1 MIINAKKT
9 YSFLFVIVLLSQLYT
24 PSFRYN
30 IILQIMVLAFISFYG
45 KPIISNSF
53 LNKIIPILLI
63 VIFGF
68 MPTLFNDYGKMNI
81 IKDFTHIIKPVVGI
95 VLGYLIF
102 KQINDYRTF
111 VKIIIVTGFFCA
123 LYHLIRILIFANVS
137 ESVNDLRLSGLDNF
151 LELFALFFI
160 FFTPKLFKEKIFKD
174 DLYQNGIK
182 VVLVVSCFL
191 YFSRTM
197 IVVFGVIILSIY
209 GYTKLTIKSM
219 RIIGIGI
226 ILLGMFYAY
235 LFSIKIDRS
244 GTGMETFFYKIK
256 NAPIEL
262 FKTKIDRE
270 NHQDL
275 WDHWRGYEAKRAFEL
290 MQKKPY
296 SYAVGTGY
304 GSLVNLKFKAPLG
317 DSKNGMRYISE
328 LHNGYAYI
336 IYKTGMLGLVL
347 LLIFLYKLY
356 QFIYKKANNRQHEF
370 LLKIISSIGLLYVF
384 TTLTITGIYN
394 QSDVIIILLGSLLF
408 FERKLSVENEE
419 KGT

>member
-30 IILQIMVLAFISFYG
+30 IILQIMVLAFISFFG

-63 VIFGF
+63 VILGF
-68 MPTLFNDYGKMNI
+68 IPTLFNDYGKMNI

-95 VLGYLIF
+95 VLGYLVF

-123 LYHLIRILIFANVS
+123 LYHLIKILIFANAS

-160 FFTPKLFKEKIFKD
+160 FFTPQLFKNN
-174 DLYQNGIK
+174 LYQKGIK
-182 VVLVVSCFL
+182 LVLVVSCFL

-197 IVVFGVIILSIY
+197 IVVFGIIMLTIY
-209 GYTKLTIKSM
+209 GYTKLTIRSLK
-219 RIIGIGI
+219 IIGIGVM
-226 ILLGMFYAY
+226 LLGMFYVY

-244 GTGMETFFYKIK
+244 GTGLETFFYKIK
-256 NAPIEL
+256 NAPVEL

-275 WDHWRGYEAKRAFEL
+275 WDHWRGYEAKRAFSL

-296 SYAVGTGY
+296 SFAIGTGF
-304 GSLVNLKFKAPLG
+304 GSVVNLKFKAPLG

-336 IYKTGMLGLVL
+336 IYKTGILGLIL
-347 LLIFLYKLY
+347 LLYFLYKLY
-356 QFIYKKANNRQHEF
+356 RFLYKKANNKQHEF
-370 LLKIISSIGLLYVF
+370 LLKIISSIGLFYVF

-394 QSDVIIILLGSLLF
+394 SSDIIIILLGGLLF
-408 FERKLSVENEE
+408 FERKLSVENQE

>member
-53 LNKIIPILLI
+53 FNKIIPILLI

-102 KQINDYRTF
+102 KQINDYRAF

-123 LYHLIRILIFANVS
+123 IYHLIRILIFVNVS

-151 LELFALFFI
+151 LELFALFFV
-160 FFTPKLFKEKIFKD
+160 FFTPKLFKEKLFKNN
-174 DLYQNGIK
+174 LYQNGIK
-182 VVLVVSCFL
+182 FVLVASCFL

-197 IVVFGVIILSIY
+197 IVVFGIIMLSIY
-209 GYTKLTIKSM
+209 GYTKLTIRSLK
-219 RIIGIGI
+219 IIGIGV

-244 GTGMETFFYKIK
+244 GTGLETFFYKIK
-256 NAPIEL
+256 NAPVEL

-275 WDHWRGYEAKRAFEL
+275 WDHWRGYEAKRAFAL

-336 IYKTGMLGLVL
+336 IYKTGILGLVL
-347 LLIFLYKLY
+347 LLFFLYKLY
-356 QFIYKKANNRQHEF
+356 RFIYKRTNNRQHEF

-408 FERKLSVENEE
+408 FERKLSLENRE